1 MFVSMCDG
9 ECVAVWDSVCVAV
22 RKECVAVWDS
32 VCVAVRKE
40 YLAIRFAV
48 GDSEL

>member
-9 ECVAVWDSVCVAV
+9 DCVAVWDN
-22 RKECVAVWDS
+22 

-48 GDSEL
+48 ADSEL